1 MGATASNEDVMSN
14 QRLLMA
20 GSSVAVLLALSSV
33 AFPGVAFA
41 ADPAPADTST
51 AVDEIVVKARDKAG
65 LLEKQPSNTVFGIDK
80 PLLETPR
87 SASFVS
93 DTTLQRYGIE
103 TIDGLTAVSPG
114 TYTASF
120 YGVPGALNIRGTLA
134 ENYFRGF
141 KRIENRGTYS
151 TPIGAA
157 AQIQIVRGPPT
168 PIYGSGKVGG
178 MLNFIPKSGKNEG
191 GYISEPTGEV
201 TATYGSYNKK
211 NATAQLGLPVN
222 LGPVTGGVYAY
233 GEVED
238 SHSYY
243 KGVYPRRQTGEISA
257 DFDLGNGWST
267 AFGGMKY
274 HSDGDVQT
282 PGWNRLTQDLIDN
295 RNYTTGRD
303 TTLVDSD
310 GNGRMTLNEI
320 SGNSAN
326 PYFYDPAFNPLY
338 IAHYGF
344 YDTNAAHILDTGVGT
359 VKLSPRQV
367 YISPADFSKT
377 DTNTV
382 YFDLAKDLSADSA
395 IKAQF
400 FYDDQENKRFVSYG
414 YPAWFDSSVWEARV
428 TYNFAY
434 DPAGGLVTSKSF
446 IGASYREF
454 SGRRRESYNSGVI
467 ALDRR
472 DIAFGATANDIID
485 SPFSTETGAGA
496 LGLAWENDNTS
507 DWTQKGLFF
516 TTDIMVGEKLNLV
529 LGGRYDTYDVESED
543 TGVLS
548 YQIPGKQEASKDKA
562 TYSASATYK
571 APFGIMPYIT
581 YAKASALEMSQAGDI
596 APGLVADPSD
606 SWLSDSDLAEAGFK
620 FQWLQGTLVGS
631 VAGYRQNR
639 TQLTGIT
646 GTPTGTRAKGVEME
660 VRWLASENFSFTF
673 SGNTQHTTVK
683 GPDNS
688 FQYIPA
694 YTAGVPGPQAFGG
707 TYVVWAFSSLPGRS
721 GDYDYTLIPKSV
733 VSLYGAY
740 TSDDHDWG
748 KVGGTLGVTHV
759 TKTAGTVQNAVTY
772 PAYAV
777 ANASAYYEY
786 GPYTVTAN
794 IDNLFD
800 KLYFTPDADSY
811 ANLGALPSKG
821 REWRVTLSRKF

>member
-1 MGATASNEDVMSN
+1 VGAATFSEDVMSK
-14 QRLLMA
+14 QRLLLA
-20 GSSVAVLLALSSV
+20 GSSAIVFLTLST
-33 AFPGVAFA
+33 AAFA
-41 ADPAPADTST
+41 EDPATAPADT
-51 AVDEIVVKARDKAG
+51 VDEVIVKARDKAG

-93 DTTLQRYGIE
+93 DLTLQRYGIE
-103 TIDGLTAVSPG
+103 SIDGLTAVSPG

-157 AQIQIVRGPPT
+157 DQIQIVRGPPT

-191 GYISEPTGEV
+191 GYLSEPTGEF

-211 NATAQLGLPVN
+211 NATAQVGLPVN
-222 LGPVTGGVYAY
+222 FGPVTGGVYAY

-243 KGVYPRRQTGEISA
+243 KGIYPRRQTGEISA
-257 DFDLGNGWST
+257 DFDLGNGWTT
-267 AFGGMKY
+267 ALGGMLY

-295 RNYTTGRD
+295 QTYITGRD
-303 TTLVDSD
+303 TTLRDSD

-320 SGNSAN
+320 SGNAAN
-326 PYFYDPAFNPLY
+326 PYYYDPTFNPLY
-338 IAHYGF
+338 IPYYNF
-344 YDTNAAHILDTGVGT
+344 YNTNAAHVLDTGVGT
-359 VKLSPRQV
+359 TKLSPRNV
-367 YISPADFSKT
+367 YISAADFSKT
-377 DTNTV
+377 TTNTF
-382 YFDLAKDLSADSA
+382 YYDLAKSLTPDSTL
-395 IKAQF
+395 KAQL

-414 YPAWFDSSVWEARV
+414 YPAWFKSKVWEARL
-428 TYNFAY
+428 TYNFANEFM
-434 DPAGGLVTSKSF
+434 DGKVTAKSF
-446 IGASYREF
+446 VGASYRDF

-472 DIAFGATANDIID
+472 DIAFGATATDIID
-485 SPFSTETGAGA
+485 SPFSTETGAGV
-496 LGLAWENDNTS
+496 LGLAWENDNKS
-507 DWTQKGLFF
+507 DWQQKGVFF
-516 TTDIMVGEKLNLV
+516 TTDIMLGEKLNLM
-529 LGGRYDTYDVESED
+529 LGGRYDDYEVKSHD

-548 YQIPGKQEASKDKA
+548 YQVSGAQKASKGKG
-562 TYSASATYK
+562 TYTGSLTYK
-571 APFGIMPYIT
+571 LPAGLMPYIT
-581 YAKASALEMSQAGDI
+581 YAKASALEMSQAGDV
-596 APGLVADPSD
+596 AASLVADASD
-606 SWLSDSDLAEAGFK
+606 AWLSDSDLAEAGVK

-646 GTPTGTRAKGVEME
+646 GTPTGTRAKGVELE

-683 GPDNS
+683 GPDTS

-694 YTAGVPGPQAFGG
+694 YTAGVPGSQAYGG
-707 TYVVWAFSSLPGRS
+707 TYVVWSFAGLSGRG

-740 TSDDHDWG
+740 TSDDYAWG

-759 TKTAGTVQNAVTY
+759 TKTSGTVENAVTY
-772 PAYAV
+772 PAYWV
-777 ANASAYYEY
+777 ASASAYYEK

-800 KLYFTPDADSY
+800 ELYFTPDADSY

>member
-1 MGATASNEDVMSN
+1 
-14 QRLLMA
+14 MA
-20 GSSVAVLLALSSV
+20 GSSAAVLLALSSV
-33 AFPGVAFA
+33 AFA
-41 ADPAPADTST
+41 ADTAPADTST

-93 DTTLQRYGIE
+93 DLTLARYGIE

-157 AQIQIVRGPPT
+157 AQIQVVRGPPT

-191 GYISEPTGEV
+191 GYLSEPTGEI

-211 NATAQLGLPVN
+211 NATAQVGLPVN
-222 LGPVTGGVYAY
+222 FGPVTGGVYAY

-238 SHSYY
+238 SHSFY
-243 KGVYPRRQTGEISA
+243 KGIYPRRQTGELSA
-257 DFDLGNGWST
+257 DFDLGQGWTT

-282 PGWNRLTQDLIDN
+282 PGWNRLTQGLIDN
-295 RNYTTGRD
+295 QTYTTGRD
-303 TTLVDSD
+303 TSIVDSD
-310 GNGRMTLNEI
+310 HNGRLTLNEI
-320 SGNSAN
+320 TGNNGAN
-326 PYFYDPAFNPLY
+326 PYYYDPRFTPLY
-338 IAHYGF
+338 KAYYGF
-344 YDTNAAHILDTGVGT
+344 YSTDAAHTLDTGVGT
-359 VKLSPRQV
+359 VKLSPRTV

-377 DTNTV
+377 NTDTL
-382 YFDLAKDLSADSA
+382 YFDLAKDLSPDSS
-395 IKAQF
+395 IKAQL
-400 FYDDQENKRFVSYG
+400 FYDSQENKRFVSYG
-414 YPAWFDSSVWEARV
+414 YPAWFDSSVWEARL
-428 TYNFAY
+428 TYNFAH
-434 DPAGGLVTSKSF
+434 DFMDGMVTTKSF
-446 IGASYREF
+446 VGASYRSF
-454 SGRRRESYNSGVI
+454 DGRRRESYNSGVI

-472 DIAFGATANDIID
+472 DISYGATATDIID
-485 SPFSTETGAGA
+485 NPFTTETASGV
-496 LGLAWENDNTS
+496 LGLAWENDNKS
-507 DWTQKGLFF
+507 DWQQKGVFF
-516 TTDIMVGEKLNLV
+516 TTDIMIAEKLNLV
-529 LGGRYDTYDVESED
+529 FGGRYDDYDVKSND

-548 YQIPGKQEASKDKA
+548 YQIAGEQKASKGKG
-562 TYSASATYK
+562 TYTASATYK
-571 APFGIMPYIT
+571 LPAGVMPYIT
-581 YAKASALEMSQAGDI
+581 YAKASALEMSQAGDV
-596 APGLVADPSD
+596 APSLVADPSD

-620 FQWLQGTLVGS
+620 FQWLKGTLVGS

-646 GTPTGTRAKGVEME
+646 GTPTGTRSKGVELE

-673 SGNTQHTTVK
+673 SGNSQHTTVK

-694 YTAGVPGPQAFGG
+694 YTAGVPGSQAFGG
-707 TYVVWAFSSLPGRS
+707 TYVVWAFSSLPGRA

-740 TSDDHDWG
+740 TSDAHQWG

-786 GPYTVTAN
+786 GPYTATLNVE
-794 IDNLFD
+794 NLFD

-821 REWRVTLSRKF
+821 REWRVTLARKF